1 MLNIRILHYEE
12 VNNPVNNQVAKVT
25 VLLVEMRLILA
36 GIRMYR
42 NQKQTWIHLPAIR
55 EVTSTAVKFHPNFY
69 FADEAEDNAFKK
81 LLFDA
86 IIAYEEGEVR
96 DVG

>member
-25 VLLVEMRLILA
+25 VLLVEMRLIIS

-42 NQKQTWIHLPAIR
+42 NPQKTWMHIPAMR
-55 EVTSTAVKFHPNFY
+55 EITETAVTWHPNVY

>member
-25 VLLVEMRLILA
+25 VLLVEMRLIIS

-42 NQKQTWIHLPAIR
+42 NPQKTWMHIPAMR
-55 EVTSTAVKFHPNFY
+55 EITETAVTWHPNVY
-69 FADEAEDNAFKK
+69 FADEAADEQFSKD
-81 LLFDA
+81 LFDA
-86 IIAYEEGEVR
+86 IIAYRDGGDR